1 MKIVATA
8 SNNGWRWSFLFPHL
22 SSSSSLRKATLPLPI
37 KLRLHPFK
45 ANNNIVASSNAKQA
59 NLFASRTQRVK
70 LPVYDDTF
78 KDKGDGGQPYHISQ
92 FLSHPSGIQAIL
104 NTRALE
110 NFELLDTNAYRCTLP
125 KLALFNFEASP
136 VLDLRVIPTKE
147 DCIVEL
153 FSCKVSFD
161 PTC

>member
-22 SSSSSLRKATLPLPI
+22 SSSSRFMLRFLPYSSTSEVKKATLPLPI

-45 ANNNIVASSNAKQA
+45 ANNNIVSSSNSKQA

-78 KDKGDGGQPYHISQ
+78 KNKGDGGQRYHISQ

-110 NFELLDTNAYRCTLP
+110 NFELLDTNAYRSVAFP
-125 KLALFNFEASP
+125 ALSHSVTAH
-136 VLDLRVIPTKE
+136 
-147 DCIVEL
+147 C
-153 FSCKVSFD
+153 
-161 PTC
+161 